1 MLPAGIKQH
10 TANVLQLIAKQIN
23 ATFSGLNLSVDNS
36 VIVNNA
42 IIKVTCIWVI
52 VRLRMKIGIV
62 IMEQKMNNLLD
73 VMRLFVVFI

>member
-1 MLPAGIKQH
+1 MCKQH
-10 TANVLQLIAKQIN
+10 AANVLQLIAKQIN

-52 VRLRMKIGIV
+52 VRLRKKIGIV
-62 IMEQKMNNLLD
+62 IVEQKMNNLLD
-73 VMRLFVVFI
+73 VIRLFVVFI